1 MGSEPPHPFST
12 PGWGWGGQVL
22 GREVEVQCLWKMAL
36 ARAGLRAPEQDE
48 PQDSCPWGVDPVL

>member
-1 MGSEPPHPFST
+1 MFT